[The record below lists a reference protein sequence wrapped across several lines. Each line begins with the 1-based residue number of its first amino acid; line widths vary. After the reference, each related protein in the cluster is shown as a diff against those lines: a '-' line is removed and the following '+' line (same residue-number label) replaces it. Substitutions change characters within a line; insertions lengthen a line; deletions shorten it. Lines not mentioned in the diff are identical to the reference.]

1 MRQGLKKDAGDR
13 KKFTGIFVRTGRKAG
28 LTGYSEETILLKNIT
43 DAETGLVV
51 TDHIW
56 FNFTKGFE
64 AAGIK
69 EGMTL
74 SFEARIKKYTKGY
87 INKKYNIDQQK
98 TDYKLSHPTKIK
110 IAT

>member
-1 MRQGLKKDAGDR
+1 MRQGLKKDADVR
-13 KKFTGIFVRTGRKAG
+13 KKFTGVFVRTGRKAG
-28 LTGYSEETILLKNIT
+28 FKGYSEETILLKNIT
-43 DAETGLVV
+43 DSETGLVV
-51 TDHIW
+51 TDHVW
-56 FNFTKGFE
+56 FGFTKGFE
-64 AAGIK
+64 TAGIK
-69 EGMTL
+69 EGMTV